1 MLLRIKPEKG
11 LGKIEVKIPEDIEE
25 EMRKIGERYG
35 VSMERI
41 IEMMISGE
49 FKEPE
54 SFEDVEEEIKDLKS
68 KAAELERRW
77 APLRYRAYG
86 LSEDNKILAIKL
98 SGMLAENIQLK
109 RFLRKKIKQDWELRK
124 KIEYYLR

>member
-41 IEMMISGE
+41 IEMIISGE

>member
-11 LGKIEVKIPEDIEE
+11 LGKIEIELPKGVE
-25 EMRKIGERYG
+25 KRIQELSERYG
-35 VSMERI
+35 VDMERI
-41 IEMMISGE
+41 IRIIISGE

-54 SFEDVEEEIKDLKS
+54 NFEEIEEEIKNLKS
-68 KAAELERRW
+68 KAAELERIW

-86 LSEDNKILAIKL
+86 LSEDNKILAIEL
-98 SGMLAENIQLK
+98 SGLLAENIQLK
-109 RFLRKKIKQDWELRK
+109 RFLRKKIKQDLELRK

>member
-1 MLLRIKPEKG
+1 MLLRIKHEKG

-41 IEMMISGE
+41 IEMIISGE